1 MLKQVC
7 DSKKDKKSSWRL
19 VPAKQDLWA
28 PLAMSLV
35 VLYLSPVDSLRV
47 PS

>member
-7 DSKKDKKSSWRL
+7 DSKKDKMSSWRL
-19 VPAKQDLWA
+19 APAKQDLWA

-35 VLYLSPVDSLRV
+35 LYLSPVDSQRG